1 MRKSIKALGLLLLLT
16 STAAFA
22 NDGFPTGPE
31 LAVTPGKLCDTPSK
45 LRYPEQ
51 IPYCARDVKP
61 LMKYE
66 IIANYDHIFGYKIAE
81 MPREDFKIDHLIPL
95 CVGGSND
102 ITNLWPQHKSVY
114 AITDPLEP
122 EICSKMYQGKLKQA
136 EAVML
141 VIEAKTNLD
150 RVKEII
156 KYVKSL

>member
-1 MRKSIKALGLLLLLT
+1 MRLSIKALGLLLLI

-22 NDGFPTGPE
+22 HDGFPTGPE
-31 LAVTPGKLCDTPSK
+31 LTVTPGKLCDIPVK

-51 IPYCARDVKP
+51 IPYCIRDVKP
-61 LMKYE
+61 LTKDA
-66 IIANYDHIFGYKIAE
+66 IIANYDDSFGYKISE

-102 ITNLWPQHKSVY
+102 VSNLWPQHKSVF

-122 EICSKMYQGKLKQA
+122 ELCSKMYQGKLKQQ
-136 EAVML
+136 EAVQL
-141 VIEAKTNLD
+141 VIEAKTHLD
-150 RVKEII
+150 RVKGII